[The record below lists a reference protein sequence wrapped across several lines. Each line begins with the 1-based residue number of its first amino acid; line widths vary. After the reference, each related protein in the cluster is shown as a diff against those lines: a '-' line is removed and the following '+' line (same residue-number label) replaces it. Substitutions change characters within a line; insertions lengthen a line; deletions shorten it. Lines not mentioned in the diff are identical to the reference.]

1 MQQSLYGE
9 FGRLY
14 ILELCY
20 LRTVC
25 CLLSHVVWLIMLSWQ
40 KEFAQLLCDW
50 MDLENVQS
58 LRYNHSPWFYNG
70 TDLCLV
76 KKNYSR
82 MLLFLKLA
90 IGHGK
95 ILSNNSHYF
104 FFFWG
109 PMTLLAK
116 FFGKKKF
123 NKFKFLIFLSISL
136 FPWWNLHIK
145 NLLFKSICLF
155 NIS

>member
-14 ILELCY
+14 ILELYY

-58 LRYNHSPWFYNG
+58 LGYNHSPWFYNG

-95 ILSNNSHYF
+95 ILSNNSHF
-104 FFFWG
+104 FFFLG
-109 PMTLLAK
+109 GAHDT
-116 FFGKKKF
+116 FGKVFWQKKIWQIQVF
-123 NKFKFLIFLSISL
+123 DFSFYILIPMVKSTYKIFTFQISL
-136 FPWWNLHIK
+136 PF
-145 NLLFKSICLF
+145 
-155 NIS
+155 

>member
-58 LRYNHSPWFYNG
+58 LRYNHSP
-70 TDLCLV
+70 
-76 KKNYSR
+76 
-82 MLLFLKLA
+82 
-90 IGHGK
+90 
-95 ILSNNSHYF
+95 
-104 FFFWG
+104 
-109 PMTLLAK
+109 
-116 FFGKKKF
+116 
-123 NKFKFLIFLSISL
+123 
-136 FPWWNLHIK
+136 
-145 NLLFKSICLF
+145 
-155 NIS
+155 

>member
-14 ILELCY
+14 ILELYY

-58 LRYNHSPWFYNG
+58 LGYNHSPWFYNG

-95 ILSNNSHYF
+95 ILSNNSHF
-104 FFFWG
+104 FFFFLGG
-109 PMTLLAK
+109 PWHFWQSFLAK
-116 FFGKKKF
+116 
-123 NKFKFLIFLSISL
+123 
-136 FPWWNLHIK
+136 K
-145 NLLFKSICLF
+145 NLTNSSFWFFFLYPYSHGEIY
-155 NIS
+155 I